1 MLYLNTKINEITEQ
15 QLDELIRLLPLQRRE
30 KAERFTHRQG
40 RRECVLSYLELCRGL
55 KEEFGITEQPDFD
68 YTPKGKP
75 FLSAHPHIHFS
86 ISHCRNA
93 VGCLI
98 STTPCGLDI
107 ERIRPLNPQ
116 LVRHTMNEE
125 ECHQIFSSS
134 RPDVTFIRMWTQKE
148 AVLKLNGTGITD
160 HLHQVLLPQNLE
172 GIHLSTTDYLE
183 QGFVL
188 TSAISYHKNKESL

>member
-1 MLYLNTKINEITEQ
+1 
-15 QLDELIRLLPLQRRE
+15 
-30 KAERFTHRQG
+30 
-40 RRECVLSYLELCRGL
+40 
-55 KEEFGITEQPDFD
+55 
-68 YTPKGKP
+68 
-75 FLSAHPHIHFS
+75 
-86 ISHCRNA
+86 
-93 VGCLI
+93 
-98 STTPCGLDI
+98 
-107 ERIRPLNPQ
+107 
-116 LVRHTMNEE
+116 MNEE

-160 HLHQVLLPQNLE
+160 HLQQVLLPQNLE

>member
-1 MLYLNTKINEITEQ
+1 MLYLNTHIQDTNEQ
-15 QLDELIRLLPLQRRE
+15 QLEQLIQLLPLQRRK
-30 KAERFTHRQG
+30 KALSFSHYQG
-40 RRECVLSYLELCRGL
+40 RLECVLSYMELCRGL
-55 KEEFGITEQPDFD
+55 STEYGITEYPEFE
-68 YTPKGKP
+68 YTPNGKP
-75 FLSAHPHIHFS
+75 YLPSYPHIHFS

-93 VGCLI
+93 AGCLI
-98 STTPCGLDI
+98 SNRPCGLDI

-125 ECHQIFSSS
+125 ECRQIFTSS

-148 AVLKLNGTGITD
+148 AVLKLNGTGIAD
-160 HLHQVLLPQNLE
+160 HLQQALSPQNLE